1 MALPFL
7 PPEIKI
13 PCFWGAPGT
22 SGAPGGAQLGHE
34 AAPNPQLPQPGAT
47 QHRHEFPGLSLAM
60 LGGFSQ
66 PPYEGQG
73 QAGATQGGLP
83 CPRHRRRN
91 EVRAASGG
99 SRLLAVPDAARL
111 AKAP

>member
-22 SGAPGGAQLGHE
+22 LGAPGGARLGHE
-34 AAPNPQLPQPGAT
+34 AAPNPQLHHWELLIT
-47 QHRHEFPGLSLAM
+47 VTSFPASAWRCW
-60 LGGFSQ
+60 GGFSQ